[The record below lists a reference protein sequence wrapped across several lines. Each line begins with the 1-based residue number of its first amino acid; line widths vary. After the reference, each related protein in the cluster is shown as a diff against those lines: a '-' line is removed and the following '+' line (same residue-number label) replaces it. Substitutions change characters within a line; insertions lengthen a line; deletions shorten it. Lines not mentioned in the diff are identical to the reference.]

1 MRGDFFGSLD
11 RGEDREAL
19 RIIEAGQET
28 VISQDEDASAFKAYA
43 FSADRSSEIAI
54 ITQAERRV
62 FELNLLALQ
71 KHKY

>member
-11 RGEDREAL
+11 RGEDREGL

-28 VISQDEDASAFKAYA
+28 VILQDEDASAFKAYA
-43 FSADRSSEIAI
+43 FYADRSSEIAI

-62 FELNLLALQ
+62 STLNLLALQ